1 MSLPAA
7 SSLFSPGKSPESS
20 CPYQCSGSPLTA
32 CLGRILH
39 DSSTEV
45 AVICQHFNKIK
56 PATRP
61 PGGDAM
67 GKDFLLIVIWQQ
79 RP

>member
-1 MSLPAA
+1 MSLPAP

-20 CPYQCSGSPLTA
+20 CPYQCAGSPLTA

-39 DSSTEV
+39 DSGTEV

-56 PATRP
+56 PASRP
-61 PGGDAM
+61 PGETQW
-67 GKDFLLIVIWQQ
+67 GKMFCSL
-79 RP
+79 